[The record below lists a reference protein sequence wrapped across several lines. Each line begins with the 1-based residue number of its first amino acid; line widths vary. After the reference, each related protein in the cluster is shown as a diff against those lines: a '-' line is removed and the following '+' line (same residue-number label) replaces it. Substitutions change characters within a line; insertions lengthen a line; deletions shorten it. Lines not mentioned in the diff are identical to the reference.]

1 MSSQIIQDKHLG
13 EQYIRVEHP
22 SGLTML
28 LYPMPG
34 FSTTYAM
41 FSTQYGSVD
50 TCFQAKEG
58 GEQIRVPEG
67 IAHYLEHKMFD
78 TKEGNAL
85 QELAANGASPN
96 AFTSNAITGYY
107 FESTEKFEE
116 NLRILLSF
124 VSIPYFTKESVDKEQ
139 GIIGQEIGMIEDDP
153 DWVVFMDLMQ
163 ALYEKHPVRVSV
175 AGSAESISHITAET
189 LYACHKAFYDPS
201 NMVLCVAGDVDP
213 EKICQAAREIL
224 PERPGAPVAR
234 GDYGAQEPAEVCQP
248 MIQREMEVSV
258 PLFQLGF
265 KGEAAPEGEGALRQ
279 QLLGELA
286 CEALLGN
293 SGPLYARLY
302 REGLVNRNFSY
313 GYESYPGCAFLCAGG
328 ESKDPEGVRAA
339 VAAEA
344 ERIAREGID
353 PELWERLKKSSYGNR
368 VRALNSFEHI
378 CISQAQSFF
387 QGCDFLRF
395 PEVYDSLTRED
406 AQAMIARWVTPERTA
421 LSVVRPREEAVE

>member
-1 MSSQIIQDKHLG
+1 MEKLEFPRVG
-13 EQYIRVEHP
+13 EQMYHQVLDN
-22 SGLTML
+22 GLHIFVV
-28 LYPMPG
+28 PKPG
-34 FSTTYAM
+34 FQKSYA
-41 FSTQYGSVD
+41 FFATNYGGMDMKFKLDGQDMD
-50 TCFQAKEG
+50 TPAG
-58 GEQIRVPEG
+58 V
-67 IAHYLEHKMFD
+67 AHYLEHKMFD

-302 REGLVNRNFSY
+302 REGLVTRNFSY

>member
-1 MSSQIIQDKHLG
+1 MEKLEFPRVG
-13 EQYIRVEHP
+13 EQMYHQVLDN
-22 SGLTML
+22 GLHIFVV
-28 LYPMPG
+28 PKPG
-34 FSTTYAM
+34 FQKSYA
-41 FSTQYGSVD
+41 FFATNYGGMDMKFKLDGQDMD
-50 TCFQAKEG
+50 TPAG
-58 GEQIRVPEG
+58 V
-67 IAHYLEHKMFD
+67 AHYLEHKMFD

-175 AGSAESISHITAET
+175 AGSAESISHITADT

-313 GYESYPGCAFLCAGG
+313 GYESYPRCAFLCAGG

>member
-1 MSSQIIQDKHLG
+1 M
-13 EQYIRVEHP
+13 
-22 SGLTML
+22 
-28 LYPMPG
+28 
-34 FSTTYAM
+34 
-41 FSTQYGSVD
+41 
-50 TCFQAKEG
+50 
-58 GEQIRVPEG
+58 
-67 IAHYLEHKMFD
+67 
-78 TKEGNAL
+78 
-85 QELAANGASPN
+85 
-96 AFTSNAITGYY
+96 
-107 FESTEKFEE
+107 
-116 NLRILLSF
+116 
-124 VSIPYFTKESVDKEQ
+124 DKEQ

-153 DWVVFMDLMQ
+153 DWRGVYGSD
-163 ALYEKHPVRVSV
+163 AGPVRE
-175 AGSAESISHITAET
+175 APRCGRRWRASAESISHITAET
-189 LYACHKAFYDPS
+189 LYACHKAFYDPA
-201 NMVLCVAGDVDP
+201 NMVLCVAGRRGPGEDLPGGPGDP
-213 EKICQAAREIL
+213 AGSGLEHQF
-224 PERPGAPVAR
+224 PGTTAP
-234 GDYGAQEPAEVCQP
+234 QEPAEVCQP

>member
-1 MSSQIIQDKHLG
+1 MEKLEFPRVG
-13 EQYIRVEHP
+13 EQMYHQVLDN
-22 SGLTML
+22 GLHIFVV
-28 LYPMPG
+28 PKPG
-34 FSTTYAM
+34 FQKSYA
-41 FSTQYGSVD
+41 FFATNYGGMDMKFKLDGQDMD
-50 TCFQAKEG
+50 TPAG
-58 GEQIRVPEG
+58 V
-67 IAHYLEHKMFD
+67 AHYLEHKMFD

-302 REGLVNRNFSY
+302 REGLVNRKFSY
-313 GYESYPGCAFLCAGG
+313 GYESDPGCAFLCAGG